1 MHLIHDLPTFVDQA
15 KWYINVVIDVPK
27 GSNNKY
33 EYDHD
38 LWCFRLDRV
47 IHHSMYYPL
56 DYGFVPQT
64 LSEDWDPCDVC
75 LIVTNPTFTGC
86 IVKARPIGILYT
98 KDNAGNDPK
107 IIAVPTD
114 DVDPRWSEVHHIDDL
129 GHHMKEELLLLFKE
143 IKILE
148 HAKYEKIEV
157 FGFGSVLEAQTEI
170 LTSVKRYEEER
181 ADHHAKNK

>member
-1 MHLIHDLPTFVDQA
+1 MHLIHDIPTFVDQS

-64 LSEDWDPCDVC
+64 LSEDGDPCDVC

-86 IVKARPIGILYT
+86 IVRARPIGILYT

-148 HAKYEKIEV
+148 HEKYEKIEV
-157 FGFGSVLEAQTEI
+157 YGFGSVLEAQAE
-170 LTSVKRYEEER
+170 LLESVERYEQER
-181 ADHHAKNK
+181 AEHKETH